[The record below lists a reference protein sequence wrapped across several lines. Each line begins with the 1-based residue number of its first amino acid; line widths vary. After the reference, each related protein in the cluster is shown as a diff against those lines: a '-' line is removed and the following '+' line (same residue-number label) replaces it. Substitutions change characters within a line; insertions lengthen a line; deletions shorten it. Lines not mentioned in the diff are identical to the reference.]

1 MKTLAYSPHILEL
14 IDVVKDPS
22 PYNSGQTKNT
32 SLVMTHVKATDFE
45 ELMPDMTD
53 LDVRYYTY

>member
-1 MKTLAYSPHILEL
+1 MKTLAYSPHITEL

-22 PYNSGQTKNT
+22 PYVSGQAKNT

-45 ELMPDMTD
+45 ELMPNMTD